1 MRIPVTF
8 PPKGFDHGELL
19 SGLGV
24 PDLSARIGKPFYFTS
39 ELFFTPK
46 GGGDFSVEVVELV
59 DNKGTIETEIKEV
72 PDELFHKKSDAYN
85 LKIPMTLT
93 VAPDRNSLRI
103 QTRGTT

>member
-8 PPKGFDHGELL
+8 PPKGYEHGELL

-59 DNKGTIETEIKEV
+59 DNKGHHRDRDQGAAEQAV
-72 PDELFHKKSDAYN
+72 PQGRRRPS
-85 LKIPMTLT
+85 TS
-93 VAPDRNSLRI
+93 RSR
-103 QTRGTT
+103 